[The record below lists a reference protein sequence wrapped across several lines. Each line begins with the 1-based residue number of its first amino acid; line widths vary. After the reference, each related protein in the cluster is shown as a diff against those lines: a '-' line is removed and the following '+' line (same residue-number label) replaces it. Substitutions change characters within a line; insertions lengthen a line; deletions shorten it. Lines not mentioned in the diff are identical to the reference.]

1 MTADETSWPA
11 TDRHT
16 VIAGP
21 RREEHSPVKPTAKI
35 PKNPPRAAFG
45 GIPFSEGSLFC
56 AIPWQ
61 KTMEMAFSVWL
72 KHATPIVP
80 STGNMRPLQLLWAAI
95 SIPESSAT
103 NRYI

>member
-16 VIAGP
+16 VMAVP
-21 RREEHSPVKPTAKI
+21 RRAEHRPVKPTAKI
-35 PKNPPRAAFG
+35 PENPPRAAFG
-45 GIPFSEGSLFC
+45 GSPFSEGSLFS
-56 AIPWQ
+56 AMPWQ

-72 KHATPIVP
+72 KNATPIVP

-95 SIPESSAT
+95 SIPENSAI
-103 NRYI
+103 NMYI